1 MQLYCKSLVM
11 IKASVLSETISRQK
25 EQLLQAEPGY
35 PREVLPLLPHEL
47 PNHALIISGIRRS
60 GKSTLQRQLIHQS
73 QSPFHFVNFDT
84 PALLHFDAHD
94 FRLLDELLGVSKSD
108 TLYFDEIQNVEG
120 WEVYVREKLDQG
132 SRVVVTGSNAS
143 LLSREMGTRLTGRH
157 ITRELFPFS
166 FTEFCGFKGIRADAE
181 ALEQYLTSGGFPEY
195 LKRPEPE
202 ILSTLLNDIL
212 YRDIAVRYQIRN
224 VKSLLQLVTF
234 LATNTAKPV
243 SATKLTRVLELK
255 STATVLE
262 YLSHLENAW
271 LIHLLPKFSYSYK
284 VQLANVRK
292 VYFADPALQQTITG
306 SFSDDHGRRLET
318 MVFWEL
324 RRKQKALFYYNE
336 NGHECDFVV
345 MNGRRPEALIQV
357 CHTLHHDNEAREVSG
372 LLGAMK
378 HLNTKKGMLLTF
390 NQKDTIVQGNSRID
404 VIPVYEWLVGS
415 R

>member
-1 MQLYCKSLVM
+1 M
-11 IKASVLSETISRQK
+11 IKASVLSETISRQR
-25 EQLLQAEPGY
+25 EQLLRADIGY
-35 PREVLPLLPHEL
+35 PREVLPLLPHDL

-73 QSPFHFVNFDT
+73 QSSFHFVNFDT
-84 PALLHFDAHD
+84 PALLHFDAYD
-94 FRLLDELLGVSKSD
+94 FQLLDELMGTPRPE

-132 SRVVVTGSNAS
+132 FRVVVTGSNAS

-166 FTEFCGFKGIRADAE
+166 LMEFCGFKGIRADSK
-181 ALEQYLTSGGFPEY
+181 ALDQYLRTGGFPEY
-195 LKRPEPE
+195 LKRPEAE

-255 STATVLE
+255 STATILE

-271 LIHLLPKFSYSYK
+271 LIHLVPKFSFSYK
-284 VQLANVRK
+284 AQLANARK

-324 RRKQKALFYYNE
+324 RRKHKQVYYFNE

-345 MNGRRPEALIQV
+345 MDQKQPKALIQV
-357 CHTLHHDNEAREVSG
+357 CHTLHHDNETREVSG
-372 LLGAMK
+372 LLEAMK
-378 HLNTKKGMLLTF
+378 HLDTRNGMLLTF
-390 NQKDTIVQGNSRID
+390 DQKDTIVQGNYRID
-404 VIPVYEWLVGS
+404 VVPVYEWLSNRPIVQS
-415 R
+415 SNC

>member
-1 MQLYCKSLVM
+1 M
-11 IKASVLSETISRQK
+11 IKASVLYETISRQK
-25 EQLLQAEPGY
+25 EQLLRADIGY
-35 PREVLPLLPHEL
+35 PREILPSLPEDL

-73 QSPFHFVNFDT
+73 HAPFLFVNFDT

-94 FRLLDELLGVSKSD
+94 FRLLDELLGTSKPEI
-108 TLYFDEIQNVEG
+108 LYFDEIQNVEG
-120 WEVYVREKLDQG
+120 WEVYVREKLEQG
-132 SRVVVTGSNAS
+132 YKVVVTGSNAS

-166 FTEFCGFKGIRADAE
+166 FMEFCGFKEMAADSE
-181 ALEQYLTSGGFPEY
+181 ALEQYLSTGGFPEY

-234 LATNTAKPV
+234 LATNTAKPI
-243 SATKLTRVLELK
+243 SATKLSRVLELK
-255 STATVLE
+255 STATILE

-271 LIHLLPKFSYSYK
+271 LIHRLPKFSFSYK
-284 VQLANVRK
+284 VQLANARK
-292 VYFADPALQQTITG
+292 AYFADPALQQAITG

-324 RRKQKALFYYNE
+324 RRKHKQLYYFNE

-345 MNGRRPEALIQV
+345 MDQKRPKILIQV

-372 LLGAMK
+372 LLEAMK
-378 HLNTKKGMLLTF
+378 HLDTKRGLLLTF
-390 NQKDTIVQGNSRID
+390 DQRDTIMQGKSRIE
-404 VIPVYEWLVGS
+404 VVPVHEWLAVGS
-415 R
+415 

>member
-1 MQLYCKSLVM
+1 M

-25 EQLLQAEPGY
+25 EQLLRADTGY
-35 PREVLPLLPHEL
+35 PREILPMLPHDL

-60 GKSTLQRQLIHQS
+60 GKSTLQRQLINQS
-73 QSPFHFVNFDT
+73 HSPFLFVNFDT

-94 FRLLDELLGVSKSD
+94 FRLLNELLGTPKPE

-120 WEVYVREKLDQG
+120 WEVYVREKLDEG
-132 SRVVVTGSNAS
+132 YRVVVTGSNAS

-166 FTEFCGFKGIRADAE
+166 MMEFCGFNGIQADSK
-181 ALEQYLTSGGFPEY
+181 ALEQYLRTGGFPEY
-195 LKRPEPE
+195 LKRPETE

-255 STATVLE
+255 STATILE

-271 LIHLLPKFSYSYK
+271 LIHLLPKFSFSYK
-284 VQLANVRK
+284 VQLANARK
-292 VYFADPALQQTITG
+292 VYFADPALQQAITG
-306 SFSDDHGRRLET
+306 SFFDDHGRKLET

-324 RRKQKALFYYNE
+324 RRKYKQLYYFNE

-345 MNGRRPEALIQV
+345 MEQKRPKSLIQV
-357 CHTLHHDNEAREVSG
+357 CHTLNHDNEAREVSG
-372 LLGAMK
+372 LLEAMK
-378 HLNTKKGMLLTF
+378 HLDTNKGMLLSF
-390 NQKDTIVQGNSRID
+390 DQKDTIVQGNCRID
-404 VIPVYEWLVGS
+404 VVPVYEWLSERLIGEAVK

>member
-1 MQLYCKSLVM
+1 M
-11 IKASVLSETISRQK
+11 IKASVLYETISRQK
-25 EQLLQAEPGY
+25 EQLLRADIGY
-35 PREVLPLLPHEL
+35 LREVLPSLPNDL

-73 QSPFHFVNFDT
+73 HAPFLFVNFDT
-84 PALLHFDAHD
+84 PALLGFDVRD
-94 FRLLDELLGVSKSD
+94 FQLLDELMGTPKPEI
-108 TLYFDEIQNVEG
+108 LYFDEIQNVEG

-132 SRVVVTGSNAS
+132 YRIVVTGSNAS

-166 FTEFCGFKGIRADAE
+166 FMEFCGFKEMAVDSK
-181 ALEQYLTSGGFPEY
+181 ALEQYLSTGGFPEY
-195 LKRPEPE
+195 LERPEPE

-255 STATVLE
+255 STATILE

-271 LIHLLPKFSYSYK
+271 LIQLLPKFSFSYK
-284 VQLANVRK
+284 VQLVNARK
-292 VYFADPALQQTITG
+292 VYFADPALQQAITG

-324 RRKQKALFYYNE
+324 RRKHARLYYFNE
-336 NGHECDFVV
+336 RGHECDFVV
-345 MNGRRPEALIQV
+345 MDGKRPDALIQV
-357 CHTLHHDNEAREVSG
+357 CHTLNHDNETREVTG
-372 LLGAMK
+372 LLEAMN
-378 HLNTKKGMLLTF
+378 HMNLNQGLLLTF
-390 NQKDTIVQGNSRID
+390 DQKDTIVHDNKRIE
-404 VIPVYEWLVGS
+404 VLPVYEWL

>member
-1 MQLYCKSLVM
+1 M
-11 IKASVLSETISRQK
+11 IKASVLSETISRQRD
-25 EQLLQAEPGY
+25 QLLQADAGY
-35 PREVLPLLPHEL
+35 LREILPLLPHNL

-73 QSPFHFVNFDT
+73 QTPFLFVNFDT
-84 PALLHFDAHD
+84 PALLHFDAYD
-94 FRLLDELLGVSKSD
+94 FRLLDELMGTSKPE

-132 SRVVVTGSNAS
+132 FRVVVTGSNAS

-166 FTEFCGFKGIRADAE
+166 LMEFCGFKGIRADSK
-181 ALEQYLTSGGFPEY
+181 ALDQYLKTGGFPEY
-195 LKRPEPE
+195 LKRPEAE

-255 STATVLE
+255 STATILE

-271 LIHLLPKFSYSYK
+271 LIHLVPKFSFSYK
-284 VQLANVRK
+284 AQLANARK

-306 SFSDDHGRRLET
+306 SFSDDQGRRLET

-324 RRKQKALFYYNE
+324 RRKHKQVYYFNE

-345 MNGRRPEALIQV
+345 MDQKRPKALIQV

-372 LLGAMK
+372 LLEAMK
-378 HLNTKKGMLLTF
+378 HLDSHKGMLLTF
-390 NQKDTIVQGNSRID
+390 DQKDTIVQGNYRIE
-404 VIPVYEWLVGS
+404 VVPVYEWLS
-415 R
+415 NR